1 MLEYTKDLV
10 IRNHIGIF
18 CSYRISSLVE
28 MNQNLKNE
36 ILTLLPLCD
45 CPRIPQ
51 LSRAS
56 TFQMITKSYNTSEY
70 KN

>member
-1 MLEYTKDLV
+1 MALIPPETNWDFK
-10 IRNHIGIF
+10 
-18 CSYRISSLVE
+18 
-28 MNQNLKNE
+28 KE

-45 CPRIPQ
+45 SPRIPQ

-70 KN
+70 KKIKPKTSI